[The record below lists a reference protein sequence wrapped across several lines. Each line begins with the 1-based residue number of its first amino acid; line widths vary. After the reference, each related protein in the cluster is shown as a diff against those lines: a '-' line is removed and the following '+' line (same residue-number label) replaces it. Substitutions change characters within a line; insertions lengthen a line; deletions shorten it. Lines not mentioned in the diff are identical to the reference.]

1 MGKRGRRENTKHTKI
16 TKQTKKCKIFSYVSL
31 FSYVS
36 YSLFFFCFH
45 FSFPVFAQSKRTT
58 DASLRVTVL
67 DQTGAA
73 ILDAQVSIDKQPRAL
88 TTNARGQ
95 ALFHQLTPGKYRLN
109 VAAKGFAP
117 LLTDDFTLR
126 AGINEIEVKLEI
138 AAVQEEIKVERDKG
152 EANTDPRGDAFA
164 TILTPEQIAQLP
176 DDPDEFEEALRQMA
190 GPGATFRV
198 NGFRGGK
205 LPPKNQIREI
215 RFRSNAYA
223 AENHESS
230 FISVDILTKPGID
243 TWHGSFNF
251 GFRDE
256 SLNARNAMATFRA
269 PEQNRRFGFDL
280 GGPVWKNRTSLFLS
294 SHGVNSYEAKTIV
307 AALPEGNLSDQAL
320 QPWRTLNLNARIEH
334 LLTPA
339 HTARVEYQRNATRR
353 DNNGVGNF
361 DLPERGYTTDTAE
374 QILRFADSGALG
386 RKLFNE
392 LRFQMLEQTA
402 RVNSLS
408 DATTIQ
414 VLNAFYRG
422 GAQVDSTRR
431 AREFE
436 VADNIDYARTKHT
449 MRAGLWFEA
458 GSYWSDELRNGNG
471 TFVFSSLAAFKAG
484 MPATYTERTGA
495 GSVDF
500 NQYQFAWYLQDDWR
514 LHKNFTLSFG
524 LRHEAQTNL
533 NDGDNFAPR
542 LGFAWSPFNNGKT
555 TIRGGAGIFYDWFA
569 TETYEQALRVN
580 GQQQV
585 DLVVRN
591 PCFPDPLACGAPS
604 TLPPSRIV
612 IDPNLA
618 MPYVEQI
625 SIGLQ
630 QELPKNLR
638 IMSQYFYRRGVHQL
652 RGRNIN
658 APIPRFGRPDPADGN
673 ITQIASSA
681 NSFNHTFMASLNWM
695 RPGKFFFGANY
706 AYSKAVNETDEPLG
720 LPVNNFDLRSERG
733 PSLQDIRHR
742 FFVISNFT
750 LPLGFRLGT
759 IFQASSA
766 SPYNITTGFDDN
778 GDSVVNDRPRGIT
791 RNSARGAGRCDVN
804 LRLSWG
810 FGFGKPPDTQAAGP
824 QIRILRGGGDAGE
837 MLGSMGSLPGANTKR
852 FRTEFFIQATNILN
866 QTNLIAFS
874 GVQTSPFFG
883 LATGALPGR
892 RIETGM
898 RFGF

>member
-1 MGKRGRRENTKHTKI
+1 MVETD
-16 TKQTKKCKIFSYVSL
+16 VSADCRTISKFFLSFL
-31 FSYVS
+31 FV
-36 YSLFFFCFH
+36 FFV
-45 FSFPVFAQSKRTT
+45 SFPAFAQSKSTT

-73 ILDAQVSIDKQPRAL
+73 IPDAQISIDKQSRTL
-88 TTNARGQ
+88 TTSRRGE
-95 ALFHQLTPGKYRLN
+95 AVFNRLAPGKYRLQIT
-109 VAAKGFAP
+109 AKGFAP
-117 LLTDDFTLR
+117 LTTDVFTLR
-126 AGINEIEVKLEI
+126 AGSNEIEIKLEI
-138 AAVQEEIKVERDKG
+138 ASVQEEINVERDKG
-152 EANTDPRGDAFA
+152 EANTDPRGNAFA
-164 TILTPEQIAQLP
+164 TVLTPEQLAQLP
-176 DDPDEFEEALRQMA
+176 DDPDEFEEALKQIA

-243 TWHGSFNF
+243 AWHGSFNF

-256 SLNARNAMATFRA
+256 SLNARNAFATFRA

-294 SHGVNSYEAKTIV
+294 SDGVNSYEAKTII

-320 QPWRTLNLNARIEH
+320 QPWRTLNLNARVEH

-339 HTARVEYQRNATRR
+339 HTARLEYQRNATRR

-361 DLPERGYTTDTAE
+361 DLPERGYTTDSAE
-374 QILRFADSGALG
+374 QILRFADSGAIG
-386 RKLFNE
+386 KKLFNE
-392 LRFQMLEQTA
+392 LRFQMLWQDV
-402 RVNSLS
+402 RINSLS

-414 VLNAFYRG
+414 VLNAFNRG
-422 GAQVDSTRR
+422 GAQVHSSRLV
-431 AREFE
+431 REFE

-449 MRAGLWFEA
+449 MRAGLLFEA
-458 GSYWSDELRNGNG
+458 GRYRSDELRNQNG
-471 TFVFSSLAAFKAG
+471 AFIFSSLGAFIAG
-484 MPATYTERTGA
+484 VPATYTERMGA

-514 LHKNFTLSFG
+514 LHKNLTLSFG
-524 LRHEAQTNL
+524 VRHEAQTNL
-533 NDGDNFAPR
+533 GDGDNFAPR
-542 LGFAWSPFNNGKT
+542 IGFAWSPFKNGKT
-555 TIRGGAGIFYDWFA
+555 TIRGGGGIFYDWFA

-580 GQQQV
+580 GQQQS

-591 PCFPDPLACGAPS
+591 PCFPNPLACGTPS

-612 IDPNLA
+612 VDPNLA
-618 MPYVEQI
+618 MPYLQQA

-638 IMSQYFYRRGVHQL
+638 MMSQYFYRRGVHQL

-658 APIPRFGRPDPADGN
+658 APIPGFDRPDPAAGN
-673 ITQIASSA
+673 ITQIESSA
-681 NSFNHTFMASLNWM
+681 DSFNHTFMANLNWM
-695 RPGKFFFGANY
+695 RPGKFFLGANY
-706 AYSKAVNETDEPLG
+706 VYSKTLNEADGPVH
-720 LPVNNFDLRSERG
+720 LPVNNFDLLSERG

-742 FFVISNFT
+742 FFIMSNFT
-750 LPLGFRLGT
+750 LPRGFRLGT
-759 IFQASSA
+759 IFQVGSA
-766 SPYNITTGFDDN
+766 PPYNITTGFDDN

-791 RNSARGAGRCDVN
+791 RNSARGGGRCDLN
-804 LRLSWG
+804 LRLGWG
-810 FGFGKPPDTQAAGP
+810 FGFGKPPDTQAAGGP

-852 FRTEFFIQATNILN
+852 FRTEFFVQATNILN
-866 QTNLIAFS
+866 HTNLLAFS

-883 LATGALPGR
+883 QATGAMPGR

-898 RFGF
+898 RFSF